1 MSIQKEEPGKG
12 TAVYFRC
19 SPMNGDDPVRQSFNA
34 QLGELKPLAE
44 KHGIENASIYV
55 DSGGTGMHFYREGFQ
70 LLLSHVCS
78 GFIGCILMT
87 ERTRMSSDV
96 ASAIQM
102 EEALKEMGVEIV
114 YARSACENEAT
125 ADLGQAMGA
134 YAHYLLGT
142 VPDEDTP

>member
-1 MSIQKEEPGKG
+1 MS
-12 TAVYFRC
+12 C
-19 SPMNGDDPVRQSFNA
+19 
-34 QLGELKPLAE
+34 
-44 KHGIENASIYV
+44 
-55 DSGGTGMHFYREGFQ
+55 
-70 LLLSHVCS
+70 
-78 GFIGCILMT
+78 
-87 ERTRMSSDV
+87 DV